1 MTAHKSY
8 KIMLVD
14 DHVVLRDAL
23 ANLINSFKEFEVM
36 DAASNGQELVQ
47 KIKSGL
53 IPDLV
58 VLDINMPLMN
68 GYETAQWLSQ
78 KQPGIKIVV
87 LTMFDSE
94 IPLIQLLQKGV
105 RGFLKKD
112 IHPNELHQAL
122 VAIAEGGY
130 FYSHNTTGKLAAV
143 FQRSHQ
149 SNTSIEKGMINDT
162 EMAFLKLAATDM
174 TYKEIASQLKLSPS
188 TIDNYREMLF
198 AKLEV
203 KSRVGL
209 AIYAVKNGIVNF

>member
-1 MTAHKSY
+1 MKSGKSY
-8 KIMLVD
+8 KIILVD

-23 ANLINSFKEFEVM
+23 ANLVNSFKEFEVI
-36 DAASNGQELVQ
+36 DTADNGMTLVR
-47 KIKSGL
+47 KIKSGI

-58 VLDINMPLMN
+58 VLDINMPQMN
-68 GYETAQWLSQ
+68 GYETAQWLSEHE
-78 KQPGIKIVV
+78 PRIKIVV

-94 IPLIQLLQKGV
+94 LPLIKLLQKGV

-112 IHPNELHQAL
+112 VHPNELHQAL

-143 FQRSHQ
+143 FQKSHQ
-149 SNTSIEKGMINDT
+149 LNTSIDKGIINDT
-162 EMAFLKLAATDM
+162 EIDFLKLAATDL
-174 TYKEIASQLKLSPS
+174 TYKEIAARLGLSPS